1 MEVLLGGISS
11 LLYGVADFLGGEG
24 TKKVSAATIVFWS
37 GSISLPLMAITALL
51 VGGDASLADYGFGFA
66 AGVSG
71 VIGLISLFTGLARG
85 SAAVV
90 APLSAAVGAMVP
102 VAVAVLLGDRPAM
115 LAWIGVAVAIPAIAL
130 SAWTTDREG
139 SPRSGLLFGALAGA
153 GFGGF
158 AAIIRFTDD
167 SSGLLPLVAARAGT
181 FGAVALIGLMGIW
194 KINSLKST
202 PRLLVVGNSL
212 LDVSANVTLLL
223 ALRAGEFAL
232 AAVAGSAYPA
242 VTVLMAMWVNGEHVR
257 VRQLVGIGLTLLA
270 LGMIALS

>member
-1 MEVLLGGISS
+1 MEVLLGGLSS

-24 TKKVSAATIVFWS
+24 AKKVSAATIVLWS

-85 SAAVV
+85 GAAVV

-130 SAWTTDREG
+130 SAWTTDRAG

-257 VRQLVGIGLTLLA
+257 VRQLVGIGFTLLA

>member
-11 LLYGVADFLGGEG
+11 LFYGVADFLGGEG
-24 TKKVSAATIVFWS
+24 AKKVSAATIVFWS
-37 GSISLPLMAITALL
+37 FAISLPLMAIIAFL
-51 VGGDASLADYGFGFA
+51 VGGDASLADYLLGFA

-85 SAAVV
+85 RAAVV
-90 APLSAAVGAMVP
+90 APLSAAAGAMVP
-102 VAVAVLLGDRPAM
+102 VAVAVLLGDRPSTV
-115 LAWIGVAVAIPAIAL
+115 AWIGVAVAIPAIAL
-130 SAWTTDREG
+130 SAWTVDHAG
-139 SPRSGLLFGALAGA
+139 SPKSGLLFGALAGV

-158 AAIIRFTDD
+158 AAIIRFTDPA
-167 SSGLLPLVAARAGT
+167 SGLLPLITARAGT
-181 FGAVALIGLMGIW
+181 FSAVALIGLAGTW
-194 KINSLKST
+194 KINSLATT
-202 PRLLVVGNSL
+202 PRLLVVGNSV

-257 VRQLVGIGLTLLA
+257 GRQLLGIGLTLLA
-270 LGMIALS
+270 LGLIGLG